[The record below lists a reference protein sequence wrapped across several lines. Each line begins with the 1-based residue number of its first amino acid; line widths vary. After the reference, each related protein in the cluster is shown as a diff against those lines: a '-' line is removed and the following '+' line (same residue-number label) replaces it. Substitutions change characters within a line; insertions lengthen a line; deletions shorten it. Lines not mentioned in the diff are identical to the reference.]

1 MAERVRSLGG
11 TLTATRTEEAYE
23 VVATLPRG

>member
-11 TLTATRTEEAYE
+11 TLTARRGEDAYE